1 MIKSNAAEK
10 LADAVIETYFQL
22 LDKPL
27 PGWMRL
33 LCAWAGAATVSG
45 STFIT
50 GAGLKMVLDNAD
62 KTWVV
67 ILVAVVAPAVPGLL
81 IASARTR
88 HGPVRLYISGMLLS
102 SFIAAVAVNIWSVS
116 SNQSDGGHRIEAPAG
131 EGSPVFRRRTGR
143 PFPAPPPLL

>member
-1 MIKSNAAEK
+1 MSMSNAAEK
-10 LADAVIETYFQL
+10 LVDAVIETYFQPL
-22 LDKPL
+22 EQPL
-27 PGWMRL
+27 PVWWRL

-102 SFIAAVAVNIWSVS
+102 SFIAAVVVNIWSVS
-116 SNQSDGGHRIEAPAG
+116 SNPSL
-131 EGSPVFRRRTGR
+131 
-143 PFPAPPPLL
+143 PL